1 LNSIFLG
8 SDFYEKRK
16 DYNLFFPPLK
26 SRTRCGKTE
35 DQSAVVEAIKVW
47 SAKETI
53 KVKSKDGHLDC
64 MQGHIDHLSTWVPV
78 LFQSN
83 IFTK

>member
-1 LNSIFLG
+1 
-8 SDFYEKRK
+8 
-16 DYNLFFPPLK
+16 
-26 SRTRCGKTE
+26 
-35 DQSAVVEAIKVW
+35 
-47 SAKETI
+47 
-53 KVKSKDGHLDC
+53 VKSKDGHLDC